1 MHPFLRHAVIGAV
14 GLIIAV
20 ALAALGLV
28 GRNSDLS
35 VLALFAAGALATVVG
50 FFLYAQGWILGSE
63 SARRRRTGESAA
75 IAIGGGLM
83 ALVGGL
89 ALGLLVILVRLFY
102 LA

>member
-1 MHPFLRHAVIGAV
+1 MHPFLRIIVIGAV
-14 GLIIAV
+14 GLIVSV
-20 ALAALGLV
+20 ALAALSLV

-35 VLALFAAGALATVVG
+35 VLALLAAGALASCVG
-50 FFLYAQGWILGSE
+50 FLTWAQGWIWGSGA
-63 SARRRRTGESAA
+63 ARRRRFGESAL